1 MKAAIYLKNNI
12 ICKTTNLQKKL
23 KKETQPIEVLEEW
36 DYKNDLNKIDE
47 KYNYWK
53 NLLNRK
59 EEKEIE
65 ETKMYY
71 FKNPKTGE
79 TIVSIYPE
87 LDNVKSYIKD
97 WYDYERVD
105 QTKNG

>member
-1 MKAAIYLKNNI
+1 MNQCAIVLNGDDVIKVSNLKRKFSKIQNNSNMKI
-12 ICKTTNLQKKL
+12 
-23 KKETQPIEVLEEW
+23 LEECS
-36 DYKNDLNKIDE
+36 LERLDE

-53 NLLNRK
+53 NLLHRK

-71 FKNPKTGE
+71 FKNHKTGE

-105 QTKNG
+105 QTENG